1 MFTPLQRA
9 TAALGF
15 LAAAVPF
22 AHQPASAQENA
33 EGLRGFPPNTIVARF
48 LIDAAVLADA
58 ATSGELIALLRE
70 HLRIDLGMPL
80 KEPLAI
86 MPRGYAGDQSAGMVY
101 HFGLGQLGLRV
112 VSSGTWPDL
121 DYAMAVR
128 ESHGDDFPRDD
139 DMWDE
144 IDTEEEWDEDA
155 AWASLVE
162 ALDIGL
168 PQSADGFRQPDQP
181 GTLPL
186 RVKAVHF
193 VAADDYETEEK
204 LGGPILRLQPD
215 PHFQS
220 AMEGIDIGY
229 DLRTILIQLE
239 PRG

>member
-1 MFTPLQRA
+1 MLTPFQRA

-15 LAAAVPF
+15 LAAAAPF

-33 EGLRGFPPNTIVARF
+33 DDPQEFPPNTIVARF
-48 LIDAAVLADA
+48 QIDPTVLADA
-58 ATSGELIALLRE
+58 TTSGELIALLRE

-112 VSSGTWPDL
+112 VSAGTWADL

-128 ESHGDDFPRDD
+128 ESHGEDFPPDD

-144 IDTEEEWDEDA
+144 IETDEEWDEDE
-155 AWASLVE
+155 AWANLVE

-168 PQSADGFRQPDQP
+168 PQSADGFQQPAQP

-193 VAADDYETEEK
+193 VAADDYETDEK
-204 LGGPILRLQPD
+204 LGGAILRLQPD
-215 PHFQS
+215 PYFQS
-220 AMEGIDIGY
+220 AMEGIEVGY
-229 DLRTILIQLE
+229 DLRTILIQLA